1 MKKEYNQYLEIM
13 RKKADVDFS
22 IAVLSWDKEVYLP
35 KKGAAL
41 RAQQVATLE
50 GISFEI
56 FADKSFGKL
65 LKTLNKNKKQLKK
78 KQARNVELTLQD
90 YERNQKLDKEFVMRR
105 SQTVSKA
112 YHAWL
117 AAREANDYSK
127 YQESLGELV
136 KIKREEAEK
145 IGYKKHPYDALMDEF
160 EPGMTVAKVDI
171 LFKDVR
177 EKLVAFTSQL
187 RKRKQVKN
195 DFLSKKYPKDKQWD
209 LGLKLLKNMGYD
221 FDAGRQDVSP
231 HPFTTSFGPDD
242 VRVTTRIDERDL
254 ANMVWSCIHEGGHA
268 LYEQGLLLK
277 EYGLPCGTFCT
288 LGIHES
294 QSRLWENHVGRSLE
308 YSKAHFNKFQKAFP
322 KPLGEISA
330 KDFYKG
336 VNKVAPNFIRTEAD
350 ELHYHF
356 HVMIRY
362 EIEKALIEGTIE
374 VKDLDKYWNK
384 QYKNY
389 LGVKVPDAN
398 QGILQDVH
406 WAFGAFGYFPTYSL
420 GSFYAAQFFAQA
432 EKDIPNLKKQIAK
445 GDNAAL
451 LAWLRKKIHRH
462 GKYYSAEDLCKKV
475 TGEALNFD
483 YFMAYAEEKFGGIYF
498 DFDI

>member
-1 MKKEYNQYLEIM
+1 MQKKYNQYLKTM
-13 RKKADVDFS
+13 QKKADVDFS

-41 RAQQVATLE
+41 RARQVATLE
-50 GISFEI
+50 GIAFEI
-56 FADKSFGKL
+56 FTDKKFGKL
-65 LKTLNKNKKQLKK
+65 LKDLNKNKGKLKK
-78 KQARNVELTLQD
+78 KQARNVELTFKH
-90 YERNQKLDKEFVMRR
+90 YERNQKLDKDFVMRR
-105 SQTVSKA
+105 SQIISTA

-117 AAREANDYSK
+117 AAREANDYKK
-127 YQESLGELV
+127 YEEALGALV
-136 KIKREEAEK
+136 AIKREEAEK
-145 IGYKKHPYDALMDEF
+145 IGYKKHPYNALMDEY
-160 EPGMTVAKVDI
+160 EPEMTVEKVDT

-177 EKLVAFTSQL
+177 EKLVDFTAQL
-187 RKRKQVKN
+187 RKRKQVNN
-195 DFLSKKYPKDKQWD
+195 DFLFKKYPKDKQWD
-209 LGLKLLKNMGYD
+209 LGLALLKNMGYD

-231 HPFTTSFGPDD
+231 HPFTTSFGAED
-242 VRVTTRIDERDL
+242 VRVTTRIDEQDL

-268 LYEQGLLLK
+268 LYEQGLDSNQ
-277 EYGLPCGTFCT
+277 YGLPCGTFCT

-308 YSKAHFNKFQKAFP
+308 YAKAHFKQFQKAFP
-322 KPLGEISA
+322 KQLGRLSA
-330 KDFYKG
+330 KGFYKG

-362 EIEKALIEGTIE
+362 EIEKGLIDGSIS
-374 VKDLDKYWNK
+374 VKGLDKVWNK
-384 QYKNY
+384 YYKKY

-432 EKDIPNLKKQIAK
+432 EQDIPDLRKRIANGK
-445 GDNAAL
+445 NEEL
-451 LAWLRKKIHRH
+451 LLWLREKIHRH
-462 GKYYSAEDLCKKV
+462 GKFYSAEELCEKV

-483 YFMAYAEEKFGGIYF
+483 YFMRYAREKFEKIYNS
-498 DFDI
+498 